1 MPSKPIVNLDWTFH
15 SKNRLMYRMALAKAV
30 HRRDQ
35 KCLEFSNCRTMGIC
49 KLLGLNSLMG
59 QWKDVAYD
67 PSMTLQSKPCPEQSS
82 PLHIPDMD
90 LGKYCLLV
98 SVRVSVLRQIAPSK
112 MPVWTKSHSFHY
124 KSSVDVT
131 ILNSPAKSM
140 SKIRE
145 SISTSI
151 LRTSCGILLPV
162 VASGDPPGRGD
173 LKLKRNSP
181 KKPRQALHTYP
192 HHLAFGLSNPP
203 TAHRSLGH
211 PVAKK

>member
-1 MPSKPIVNLDWTFH
+1 MFSNIRDLTAPWGSTYQTNFPTATEQPCPNPHCMPSKPIMNLDWTFH

-35 KCLEFSNCRTMGIC
+35 KCLESRNCRTMGIC

-140 SKIRE
+140 SKIPE

-151 LRTSCGILLPV
+151 
-162 VASGDPPGRGD
+162 
-173 LKLKRNSP
+173 
-181 KKPRQALHTYP
+181 
-192 HHLAFGLSNPP
+192 
-203 TAHRSLGH
+203 HRVEFLCLW
-211 PVAKK
+211 